1 MHAELNRIEV
11 LRMIHANPY
20 QKFILSMIG
29 GERIIIEHPENI
41 AFDPTPAAERISTS
55 LVGKFDILGRLKGFP
70 ASLHSI
76 SYLHQMAQ
84 LVIKG

>member
-41 AFDPTPAAERISTS
+41 AFDPTPEGRADFYVLGGQVRYFGTFEGSSGIATLDQLFTSNGST
-55 LVGKFDILGRLKGFP
+55 GN
-70 ASLHSI
+70 
-76 SYLHQMAQ
+76 
-84 LVIKG
+84 

>member
-41 AFDPTPAAERISTS
+41 AFDPTPEGRADFY
-55 LVGKFDILGRLKGFP
+55 VLGG
-70 ASLHSI
+70 
-76 SYLHQMAQ
+76 
-84 LVIKG
+84 